1 MDKKEFIKLSSLVD
15 GEFTVEKVF
24 FPKYKMWDNEAK
36 KMLVS
41 DRWEKGYRKIY
52 GVESDKGILDLSQG
66 QIGSL
71 LESVSKGGESTII
84 GRTFKVKSNGKSG
97 MDIRYY
103 LNPVAEEK
111 TQGGDWDK
119 AREIFEAKKEEAPA
133 DVPTQDEIDADILK
147 QIPF

>member
-1 MDKKEFIKLSSLVD
+1 MDKKEFTKLSALVD
-15 GEFTVEKVF
+15 SEFTVEKVY
-24 FPKYKMWDNEAK
+24 FPK
-36 KMLVS
+36 
-41 DRWEKGYRKIY
+41 RKIY

-71 LESVSKGGESTII
+71 LESVSKGGEATII

-119 AREIFEAKKEEAPA
+119 AREIFEAKKEQAVEE
-133 DVPTQDEIDADILK
+133 VPSQDEIDADILK